1 MIDSMTKREKS
12 NNTKDSK
19 FVENSTFITKKN
31 KVKKVKSSKIINDNS
46 RERLKSINIK
56 EVKDQKER
64 NTKTGSGR
72 GRLGG

>member
-31 KVKKVKSSKIINDNS
+31 KVKKVKSYKIINDNS